1 MCACLGYHGANSVS
15 PKCQNVR
22 CFFVPVH
29 HTPADRHEQAQN
41 DYNGDFLKVVD
52 IIRSS
57 AVFHS
62 FDDLSR
68 AIVALNKPGV
78 VQVVRCKDRVTTP
91 LPSGYRDVLLNVTVE
106 GCAMVMELQLHLKD
120 GEWEIDSTPL
130 DSSRLRLSELCHLSP
145 APIDSVKAPH
155 PAPFSF
161 TVIAV
166 KEEAHRIYDF
176 MRTLGW

>member
-1 MCACLGYHGANSVS
+1 MS

-22 CFFVPVH
+22 CFFDPVH
-29 HTPADRHEQAQN
+29 HYPTDRHEQAQN

-62 FDDLSR
+62 FDDLSM

-120 GEWEIDSTPL
+120 GGWEFTIDSTRL
-130 DSSRLRLSELCHLSP
+130 DSSRLRSSELCHLPP
-145 APIDSVKAPH
+145 ALVDSVKAPH

>member
-1 MCACLGYHGANSVS
+1 MLNAVT
-15 PKCQNVR
+15 PNVR

-29 HTPADRHEQAQN
+29 HCPADEQAQK
-41 DYNGDFLKVVD
+41 DYHGDFLKVVD

-120 GEWEIDSTPL
+120 GE
-130 DSSRLRLSELCHLSP
+130 
-145 APIDSVKAPH
+145 
-155 PAPFSF
+155 
-161 TVIAV
+161 
-166 KEEAHRIYDF
+166 
-176 MRTLGW
+176 